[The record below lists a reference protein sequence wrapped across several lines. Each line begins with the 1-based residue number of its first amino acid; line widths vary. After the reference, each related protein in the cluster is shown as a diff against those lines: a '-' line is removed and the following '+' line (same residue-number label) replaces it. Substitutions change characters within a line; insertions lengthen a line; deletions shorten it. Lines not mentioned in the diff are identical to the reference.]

1 MLSSSVMYTW
11 SCLLEQVPAILL
23 RIPRLSFSVNLC
35 FIVLKSGLG
44 DAHLLATLLRKAIL
58 GR

>member
-11 SCLLEQVPAILL
+11 SCLLEQVPAIFL
-23 RIPRLSFSVNLC
+23 RISRLPFSVNLC
-35 FIVLKSGLG
+35 HTVLKSGLG
-44 DAHLLATLLRKAIL
+44 DAHLLTTLLRKAIP